1 MKLNTLAASV
11 GKGLLAGFVGTA
23 AMTVSSSLEARL
35 RHRAASSAPA
45 RATAKV
51 LGIKEFE
58 DARSAA
64 RFSNLSHW
72 GYGTGWGV
80 VRGLLAAAG
89 LSPRSATAAHGAVV
103 WGSAAVALPALSRA
117 RLGTSTLLLPS
128 PRPYRSLRGMPSGS
142 SASMSPPTRLTFCA
156 GVSTSGVSH
165 RTAGMKHGAA
175 TLRLR

>member
-1 MKLNTLAASV
+1 MRNAANTVATSV

-58 DARSAA
+58 DGIAEA
-64 RFSNLSHW
+64 RFNDLSHW
-72 GYGTGWGV
+72 GYGTGWGI

-89 LSPRSATAAHGAVV
+89 LSPKAATAAHGAAIY
-103 WGSAAVALPALSRA
+103 GAAQVTLPALDVAPPAIFWKKEEVAIDLFHHLVYATATGLAYELLDGA
-117 RLGTSTLLLPS
+117 R
-128 PRPYRSLRGMPSGS
+128 R
-142 SASMSPPTRLTFCA
+142 
-156 GVSTSGVSH
+156 
-165 RTAGMKHGAA
+165 
-175 TLRLR
+175 